1 MSSDVAAADSNIIKI
16 DLQVFKDLKDKEN
29 LKHIMNN
36 KATLMKKKQ
45 EIQSSNC
52 FHISYNPEHH
62 YTNTNT
68 HTNQHIHTHQNH
80 HQNHNQHQ
88 HTQNSHKTHN
98 APLRQNRLYVITSD
112 FTEDTK
118 IKKQFIGYMNKLTEN
133 NKASLYEKIET
144 LLASIK
150 NHILLQSAYD
160 TVWDF
165 LGKVPDKLYIY
176 VLKMF
181 ENSMT
186 TKYIDNYVDSKVW
199 YPPHYAFENN
209 LLGANMEAD
218 QSAYDMYCDYVKWK
232 KTTSNH
238 NKAVLLLI
246 NDSHNALSYVISKLL
261 LDLYSL
267 FETSINATNPLNS
280 HLTHFALEQ
289 IQLFANKNNTSYNEV
304 VNKLRYINM
313 DKLDSSSKFLILDI
327 LQL

>member
-1 MSSDVAAADSNIIKI
+1 MSSGVATADSNIIKI

-36 KATLMKKKQ
+36 KAVLMKKKQ

-52 FHISYNPEHH
+52 FHISYNAEHH
-62 YTNTNT
+62 YTNT
-68 HTNQHIHTHQNH
+68 HQQHPH
-80 HQNHNQHQ
+80 QHQ
-88 HTQNSHKTHN
+88 HQHQHQQNLHKNNNT
-98 APLRQNRLYVITSD
+98 PQRQNRLYVITSD

-133 NKASLYEKIET
+133 NKSSLYEKIENLIT
-144 LLASIK
+144 SIK
-150 NHILLQSAYD
+150 NCVLLKSVYD

-165 LGKVPDKLYIY
+165 LGKSPDKLYIY
-176 VLKMF
+176 VLKIF

-186 TKYIDNYVDSKVW
+186 TKYIETYVESKIW

-209 LLGANMEAD
+209 LLSANMEAD
-218 QSAYDMYCDYVKWK
+218 QGAYDMYCDYVKWK
-232 KTTSNH
+232 KTTLNH
-238 NKAVLLLI
+238 NKAIILLI
-246 NDSHNALSYVISKLL
+246 NDSHYALSYVPSKIL

-267 FETSINATNPLNS
+267 FETSMNATDPLNS
-280 HLTHFALEQ
+280 HLVHFALEQ
-289 IQLFANKNNTSYNEV
+289 IQLFANKNETSYNEV
-304 VNKLRYINM
+304 VNKLRYIDM